1 MVHLSKQ
8 LTFIKHIDKLK
19 KVTRKSYL
27 LDNSRLENSAEHS
40 WHIAL
45 MVLLLAQYS
54 KKRVNPLR
62 CVKMALV
69 HDIPEIIAGDAL
81 IYSAK
86 AHKGYIGREL
96 TAAKKLFG
104 QLPPRQARE
113 YLSLWK
119 EVETGNTPD
128 ARFVRAIDRLEPL
141 LCNYA
146 TKGRSWRQH
155 GVRSS
160 QVRSLNLPRMET
172 VPEIGVFV
180 DKLISKSVRKGFLKK

>member
-1 MVHLSKQ
+1 M
-8 LTFIKHIDKLK
+8 
-19 KVTRKSYL
+19 
-27 LDNSRLENSAEHS
+27 DNSRLENSAEHS

-54 KKRVNPLR
+54 EKKVDPLR

-96 TAAKKLFG
+96 SAAKKLFG
-104 QLPPRQARE
+104 RLPGKQARE
-113 YLSLWK
+113 FLSLWK

-141 LCNYA
+141 LCNFA
-146 TKGRSWRQH
+146 TRGRSWRKY

-160 QVRSLNLPRMET
+160 QVRSLNMPRMEA

-180 DKLISKSVRKGFLKK
+180 GKLISSAVKKGYLKK